1 VVEVHGDAMTD
12 DPAPDAAATDRVAA
26 TLHAVVER
34 LPGGGERHGQQ
45 SMADAVAAA
54 FAVREHL
61 LVQAGTGTGKSLA
74 YLVPAVLADERVV
87 VVTATRALQE
97 QLCGKDLPFLHQ
109 VMVDLGHSFSYAQLK
124 GRSNYL
130 CRARLAEHATDR
142 AGVLTGI
149 RADDA
154 QLEAI
159 DAWAERTATGDRGD
173 FDEPIP
179 DSLWDTLSMD
189 SRECPG
195 RTKCSHGEDCFA
207 ERARDTAAAADI
219 VVVNTALY
227 AQHLAAGGAVLP
239 DHGLVVIDEAHMLE
253 DVCAG
258 AFGVE
263 LGPRRLERL
272 AAEIRTFLTGE
283 GGGDADAVIA
293 LGERARRWDELL
305 RGCPNEQRVDLD
317 GAGLRAALLALNES
331 LASVRESITKV
342 TPAPGDAALKQQR
355 VLRLVESTRDDVH
368 YMLGATP
375 ERDAIWVERRDPP
388 ILLVARIDVG
398 PPLATSLFRRAATV
412 LTSATLALGHDFDPL
427 AWRLGLRPEL
437 LTGNGDD
444 ADDADDA
451 DGDDTDSGSRDVT
464 DGDLGA
470 TEADEGGPRRPSHP
484 ERFRSLDVGSPF
496 DYRSQAILYCA
507 AHLPDPRKEQF
518 ATAWLDEAVALV
530 RAAGGRTLGLCTS
543 LRAAGD
549 LREVLREQLPDVR
562 VLAPDDLPRAR
573 LMAEFAADETSCL
586 IGSLGLWQGLD
597 VPGPSVSLVRVDK
610 IPFARPNDPLAVA
623 RREQAESEGRD
634 PFRTF
639 DLPRAALLLAQGV
652 GRLVRSHD
660 DRGVVA
666 VLDRRL
672 VTSGYGRTL
681 IESLPPMFRMTDPVR
696 VQAALERLAAS
707 SSA

>member
-1 VVEVHGDAMTD
+1 MCDAT
-12 DPAPDAAATDRVAA
+12 AGLLDAVIG
-26 TLHAVVER
+26 R
-34 LPGGGERHGQQ
+34 LPGGGTREGQR
-45 SMADAVAAA
+45 SMAEAVAGA
-54 FAVREHL
+54 FADREHL

-74 YLVPAVLADERVV
+74 YLVPAVLANERVV

-97 QLCGKDLPFLHQ
+97 QLCGKDLPFLHEA
-109 VMVDLGHSFSYAQLK
+109 MVDLGHSFSYAQLK

-130 CRARLAEHATDR
+130 CRARLAEHVADR
-142 AGVLTGI
+142 AGALAGI

-154 QLEAI
+154 LLDAI
-159 DAWAERTATGDRGD
+159 DEWAEVTGSGDRGD

-179 DSLWDTLSMD
+179 EALWDTLSMD

-195 RTKCSHGEDCFA
+195 RTKCSYAEDCFA
-207 ERARDTAAAADI
+207 ERARDAAAGADI

-227 AQHLAAGGAVLP
+227 AQHLATRGAVLP
-239 DHGLVVIDEAHMLE
+239 DHGLAVIDEAHMLE

-305 RGCPNEQRVDLD
+305 RGCPSEQRVDLD
-317 GAGLRAALLALNES
+317 AAGLRAALLALNES
-331 LASVRESITKV
+331 LASVRESIAEV
-342 TPAPGDAALKQQR
+342 DAAPGDAALKQQR

-398 PPLATSLFRRAATV
+398 PPLAGALFQRAATV

-437 LTGNGDD
+437 LAVAPSDPEGAGL
-444 ADDADDA
+444 ADEPGPPEAPR
-451 DGDDTDSGSRDVT
+451 GSDTT
-464 DGDLGA
+464 DGSDA
-470 TEADEGGPRRPSHP
+470 SSVVRPPHP
-484 ERFRSLDVGSPF
+484 ERFRAIDVGSPF
-496 DYRSQAILYCA
+496 DYRAQAILYCA
-507 AHLPDPRKEQF
+507 AHLPDPRKERF

-543 LRAAGD
+543 LRAAAD
-549 LREVLREQLPDVR
+549 LRDALRDRLPDLR

-586 IGSLGLWQGLD
+586 VGSFGLWQGLD
-597 VPGPSVSLVRVDK
+597 VPGPSVSLVLIDK

-639 DLPRAALLLAQGV
+639 DLPRAALRLAQGA
-652 GRLVRSHD
+652 GRLVRCDD

-681 IESLPPMFRMTDPVR
+681 IESLPPMFRMTDPAR
-696 VQAALERLAAS
+696 VGAALERLAAGR
-707 SSA
+707 AATT